1 MADEEPTRRDGTSAG
16 DEARATGARIT
27 DEGIERYRARVDVPV
42 PEPPPY
48 NREGHFDT
56 MRHFAHAYGDDNP
69 LYCDPDHAATTR
81 WGGSIAAPFY
91 LMTMGE
97 SEVTEVPAAVREAS
111 RGALAGVHMFHAGS
125 EWWFY
130 EPVRPGDRC
139 VSIRRLTDVEPKES
153 EFGGGRSVISHVQ
166 IDYRRARDRATFAEH
181 RFWFVHTERAGAR
194 KAGKERAI
202 ESASWTQEQVDEI
215 EAALL
220 AESPRGAQ
228 PRYWE
233 DVSVGDSLG
242 QLLKGPLHVTDI
254 VGLHIGLGP
263 GEYGWQPLR
272 LSAKRRQESKGLYTR
287 DTFGTWDVVQRLHW
301 DSAWAQAI
309 GAART
314 YDYGMMRMMWLGH
327 LCTDWM
333 GDDAW
338 LARLRCEFRKFNYV
352 GDLQTITGSVTAKP
366 GPGVVE
372 VELASTN
379 HRNEVTCPGD
389 ATILLPTRDG
399 GPPALPSAPS

>member
-1 MADEEPTRRDGTSAG
+1 VAEATSEVDAERD
-16 DEARATGARIT
+16 TGARIT
-27 DEGIERYRARVDVPV
+27 DEGVERYRARIGVPV
-42 PEPPPY
+42 PEPPPF
-48 NREGHFDT
+48 NVEAFFDT

-69 LYCDPDHAATTR
+69 LYCDPDYAATTR
-81 WGGSIAAPFY
+81 WDEIIAAPFY

-97 SEVTEVPAAVREAS
+97 CEVTEIPREVREAS
-111 RGALAGVHMFHAGS
+111 KGALAGVHMFHAGS

-130 EPVRPGDRC
+130 EPVRTGDRC
-139 VSIRRLTDVEPKES
+139 VSVRRLTDVEPKES
-153 EFGGGRSVISHVQ
+153 TFGGGRSVISHVQ
-166 IDYRRARDRATFAEH
+166 IDYFRKRDRALFAKH
-181 RFWFVHTERAGAR
+181 RFWFVHTERATAKR
-194 KAGKERAI
+194 AGKERSIDPARWTPEQI
-202 ESASWTQEQVDEI
+202 EAI
-215 EAALL
+215 EAAQL
-220 AESPRGAQ
+220 AEKPRGAE

-233 DVSVGDSLG
+233 DVEVGDSLG

-272 LSAKRRQESKGLYTR
+272 LATKRRQQTKGLYTR
-287 DTFGTWDVVQRLHW
+287 DAHGSWDIVQRLHW
-301 DSAWAQAI
+301 DPGWAQEI

-352 GDLQTITGSVTAKP
+352 GDLQTITGRVTAKP
-366 GPGVVE
+366 EVGVVE
-372 VELASTN
+372 VELAATN
-379 HRNEVTCPGD
+379 QRGEVTCPGD

-399 GPPALPSAPS
+399 GPPALPTPEGER

>member
-1 MADEEPTRRDGTSAG
+1 VAKVEAARDTA
-16 DEARATGARIT
+16 ARIT
-27 DEGIERYRARVDVPV
+27 DDGIERYRARIGVAV

-48 NREGHFDT
+48 NREGFFDT

-69 LYCDPDHAATTR
+69 LYCDPAHASASR
-81 WGGSIAAPFY
+81 WGGSIGAPFY

-97 SEVTEVPAAVREAS
+97 SEVTEIPAEVRAAS
-111 RGALAGVHMFHAGS
+111 KGGLVGVHMFHAGS
-125 EWWFY
+125 EWRFY
-130 EPVRPGDRC
+130 EPVRTGDRC
-139 VSIRRLTDVEPKES
+139 VTFRRLTDVEPKES

-166 IDYRRARDRATFAEH
+166 IDYLRQRDRARFADH
-181 RFWFVHTERAGAR
+181 RFWFVHTERAAA
-194 KAGKERAI
+194 KKTGKERTI
-202 ESASWTQEQVDEI
+202 EPATWTQDQIDEI
-215 EAALL
+215 EAGQL
-220 AESPRGAQ
+220 AESPRGAE

-233 DVSVGDSLG
+233 DVEVGESLG

-254 VGLHIGLGP
+254 VGFHIGLGP

-272 LSAKRRQESKGLYTR
+272 LAAKRRRETRGLYTR
-287 DTFGTWDVVQRLHW
+287 DASGSWDVVQRLHW
-301 DSAWAQAI
+301 DPSWAQEV

-366 GPGVVE
+366 EPGVVE
-372 VELASTN
+372 VELAATN
-379 HRNEVTCPGD
+379 QRGEVTCPGD
-389 ATILLPTRDG
+389 ATILLPARAG
-399 GPPALPSAPS
+399 GVPALPTAD